1 MIGVFRCDTLI
12 VLKKR
17 NEMSKI
23 KVILSALI
31 LTMLL
36 AGCSS
41 LDEITVSE
49 ADKYES
55 LSTLITNPVNP
66 MDSDVQNLSGD
77 FTFSAYTLSESET
90 WDLDDES
97 KNIVVAMISR
107 NVDGYLLISVDNI
120 EDFEFEEGIYLSVT
134 ASLAGSIYWTVDN
147 KQVEVLHVE
156 ASKVEP
162 LTFAEV
168 DPVEDASFSVT
179 RASRSGVLTFKEA
192 QSTNVVRK
200 PGMNLYFDFKN
211 TSEQSI
217 SPFFSGLMVYQG
229 DTLLSPTVL
238 NGDAELKPDAL
249 NYSVGNEAHA
259 GKTNFYYA
267 IFQAKYDDEEMND
280 TDPIEIIKY
289 DDDFNIEQI
298 YVLELQ

>member
-120 EDFEFEEGIYLSVT
+120 EDFEFEEGTYLSVT

-147 KQVEVLHVE
+147 KQVEVLH
-156 ASKVEP
+156 
-162 LTFAEV
+162 
-168 DPVEDASFSVT
+168 VEDASFSVT